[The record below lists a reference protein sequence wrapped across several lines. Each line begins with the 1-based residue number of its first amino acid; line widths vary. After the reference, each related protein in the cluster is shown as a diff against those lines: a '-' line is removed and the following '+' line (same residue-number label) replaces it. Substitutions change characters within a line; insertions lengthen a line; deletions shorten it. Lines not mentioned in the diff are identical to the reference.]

1 MSAENQK
8 TGALLVN
15 LGTPAAPD
23 PAAVGKYLRE
33 FLGDPCV
40 INLPGPLRWLLV
52 NGLIVPT
59 RAAKSAEAYQ
69 KIWTRQGS
77 PLLVH
82 SYALRDALAE
92 RLVRYPLDIAMR
104 YGRPTIQGTL
114 ERLSL
119 RGCTRVV
126 CLPLY
131 PHATASSTGTA
142 SEAIRQAA
150 AELGG
155 LEVEILKEYFD
166 HPAWIEAVRS
176 VTAPA
181 LAAEPADH
189 VLFSFHG
196 LPLRQVHKSGAGGA
210 CLKGGDCVEPISGC
224 YRAQCLSSA
233 EAIAAALELSPGSWS
248 SAFQSRLGPTKWLE
262 PSTTDALTALGQSGV
277 KRLAVLAPGFAAD
290 NLETLE
296 ELQLKGRDTFLQA
309 GGESLHMIPCL
320 NAEAAWVEALASM
333 LEPHLGER
341 LADTSPATAPDT
353 STA

>member
-1 MSAENQK
+1 MAAKTPK

-23 PAAVGKYLRE
+23 AKAVGKYLRE

-52 NGLIVPT
+52 NGLIAPT
-59 RAAKSAEAYQ
+59 RAAKSAEAYE
-69 KIWTRQGS
+69 KIWTSKGS

-92 RLVRYPLDIAMR
+92 RHVDYPLDIAMR
-104 YGRPTIQGTL
+104 YGRPTIQGAL

-142 SEAIRQAA
+142 TKAIRQAA
-150 AELGG
+150 SQIED
-155 LEVEILKEYFD
+155 LEVVLVNEYFD
-166 HPAWIEAVRS
+166 HPAWIEAVRA

-181 LAAEPADH
+181 LAAAPVDH

-196 LPLRQVHKSGAGGA
+196 LPLSQVHASGARGE
-210 CLKGGDCVEPISGC
+210 CLKGGDCSEPISGC
-224 YRAQCLSSA
+224 YRMQCLSSA
-233 EAIAAALELSPGSWS
+233 EAIASALDLSADSWS

-262 PSTTDALTALGQSGV
+262 PSTVDALTALGSSGV

-296 ELQLKGRDTFLQA
+296 ELKLQGAETFLEA
-309 GGESLHMIPCL
+309 GGEALHVIPCL
-320 NAEAAWVEALASM
+320 NAAPAWVEALATM
-333 LEPHLGER
+333 LEPHLVGE
-341 LADTSPATAPDT
+341 A
-353 STA
+353 

>member
-1 MSAENQK
+1 MAAETPK
-8 TGALLVN
+8 TGALLIN

-23 PAAVGKYLRE
+23 AKAVGAYLRE

-40 INLPGPLRWLLV
+40 INIPGPLRWLLV
-52 NGLIVPT
+52 NLLIAPT
-59 RAAKSAEAYQ
+59 RAPKSAEAYQ
-69 KIWTRQGS
+69 QIWTKEGS

-92 RLVRYPLDIAMR
+92 RLVDYPLDIAMR
-104 YGRPTIQGTL
+104 YGRPTIQGAL

-119 RGCTRVV
+119 RGCKRVV

-142 SEAIRQAA
+142 ITAAREAAK
-150 AELGG
+150 ELDG
-155 LEVEILKEYFD
+155 LEVEFVQEYFD
-166 HPAWIEAVRS
+166 HPAWIEALRA

-181 LAAEPADH
+181 LAAHPVDH

-196 LPLRQVHKSGAGGA
+196 LPESQIRKADVGTS
-210 CLKGGDCVEPISGC
+210 CLTSDSCCAPLCDANKHC

-233 EAIAAALELSPGSWS
+233 QAIAAALGLSPDAWS

-262 PSTTDALTALGQSGV
+262 PSTVDTLTRLGRDGV
-277 KRLAVLAPGFAAD
+277 KRLAILAPGFAAD

-296 ELQLKGRDTFLQA
+296 ELKIQGKETFMEA
-309 GGESLHMIPCL
+309 GGKELHVVPCL
-320 NAEAAWVEALASM
+320 NAAPEWIEALAEL
-333 LEPHLGER
+333 LEPHLASG
-341 LADTSPATAPDT
+341 A
-353 STA
+353 

>member
-1 MSAENQK
+1 MAAKTSK

-23 PAAVGKYLRE
+23 PTAVGKYLRE

-52 NGLIVPT
+52 NGLIAPT
-59 RAAKSAEAYQ
+59 RASKSAEAYQ

-119 RGCTRVV
+119 RGCARVV

-142 SEAIRQAA
+142 SEAIHQAA
-150 AELGG
+150 ARIEG
-155 LEVEILKEYFD
+155 LEVEIASEYFE
-166 HPAWIEAVRS
+166 HPAWIEAVRA
-176 VTAPA
+176 VTAPT
-181 LAAEPADH
+181 LAAEPVDH

-196 LPLRQVHKSGAGGA
+196 LPLSQVHASGARGD
-210 CLKGGDCVEPISGC
+210 CLKGGECSEPISGC
-224 YRAQCLSSA
+224 YRTQCLSSA
-233 EAIAAALELSPGSWS
+233 EAIANALGLSPGSWS
-248 SAFQSRLGPTKWLE
+248 SAFQSRLGPTRWLE
-262 PSTTDALTALGQSGV
+262 PSTVDALTALGRSGV

-296 ELQLKGRDTFLQA
+296 ELKLKGAETFLKA
-309 GGESLHMIPCL
+309 GGEALHVIPCL
-320 NAEAAWVEALASM
+320 NADPAWVEALAVM
-333 LEPHLGER
+333 LEPHLAGE
-341 LADTSPATAPDT
+341 A
-353 STA
+353 